1 MAGRRS
7 GDQGT
12 SRKKSGRSVNLSLP
26 WFLFYGRVLNMSRQE
41 ILITPY
47 SEMIDMITC
56 LSIYNGT
63 MSPDTTKTVYDF
75 DTAIQAE

>member
-1 MAGRRS
+1 M
-7 GDQGT
+7 
-12 SRKKSGRSVNLSLP
+12 SRK
-26 WFLFYGRVLNMSRQE
+26 E